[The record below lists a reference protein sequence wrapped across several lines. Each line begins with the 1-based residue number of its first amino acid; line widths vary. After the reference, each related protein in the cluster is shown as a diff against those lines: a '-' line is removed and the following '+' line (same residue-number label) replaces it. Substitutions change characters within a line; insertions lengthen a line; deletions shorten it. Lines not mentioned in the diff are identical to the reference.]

1 MTTRVFRKKSELIE
15 MKLITAEQV
24 HKVCHYPDL
33 VSALEKFHQET
44 PADLQDMLMTKT
56 QPDSEPD
63 SHLFIRAAWSGGK
76 ALGLKS
82 ATIFPQNRKNSDLP
96 AIHATYTL
104 FNGVDGTPVATIDGT
119 SMTYYKTAA
128 DSALGSKLLARK
140 GVTRMAMVGAGA
152 MAPHLIRAHCEIQRT
167 IQEITIWNRTRS
179 KAIELADSLNLP
191 SIEVNV
197 ADDLES
203 TVRNADLVSSA
214 TMTKDPII
222 HGEWFS
228 PGTHVDLIGAF
239 TLEMREVDDE
249 ALRRSRIFVD
259 SRKTTIGEIGEITTP
274 IKTGVIGEEDVLADL
289 YELCSGVA
297 KGRQT
302 NDEITLFKNGGGGH
316 LDLMTA
322 QFIVS
327 NSRA

>member
-1 MTTRVFRKKSELIE
+1 
-15 MKLITAEQV
+15 MKLIAAEQV
-24 HKVCHYPDL
+24 HKTCDYPEL
-33 VSALEKFHQET
+33 VSAMERFHQEA
-44 PADLQDMLMTKT
+44 PADLKDMLMTRF
-56 QPDSEPD
+56 QPDTQSD

-82 ATIFPQNRKNSDLP
+82 ATVFPQNRINSELP

-128 DSALGSKLLARK
+128 DSALGGKLLARR
-140 GVTRMAMVGAGA
+140 GAASMAMIGAGA
-152 MAPHLIRAHCEIQRT
+152 MAPHLIRAHCEIQQT
-167 IQEITIWNRTRS
+167 IREVAIWNRTRS
-179 KAIELADSLNLP
+179 KAVELANSLDLP
-191 SIEVNV
+191 SVELNV

-203 TVRNADLVSSA
+203 AVRNADLVSSA
-214 TMTKDPII
+214 TMTKEPII
-222 HGEWFS
+222 HGEWLS

-239 TLEMREVDDE
+239 TLEMREADDE

-259 SRKTTIGEIGEITTP
+259 SRRTTIGEIGEITNP
-274 IKTGVIGEEDVLADL
+274 IETGVICETDILADL
-289 YELCSGVA
+289 YELCSGTVP
-297 KGRQT
+297 GRQ
-302 NDEITLFKNGGGGH
+302 NDDEITLFKNGGGGH

-327 NSRA
+327 RL